1 MSISRKIKLN
11 GDGNIVVQNCAVS
24 NLSAQE
30 IAELRDSKI
39 KSYTID
45 ARTKSK
51 LDRMIKKIERNF
63 YRKSMSGEYILN
75 CSECIRFVSKL
86 PFRVDAYEKY
96 VKSYFESKGY
106 CVVYIY
112 TYTWLTGLEFCI
124 SARLPGDTELL
135 EAELAKMK
143 MLPFIRR

>member
-11 GDGNIVVQNCAVS
+11 GDGNIVIQNCAVS

-45 ARTKSK
+45 ARTKNK
-51 LDRMIKKIERNF
+51 LDRMIRRIERNF
-63 YRKSMSGEYILN
+63 YRKSMSGEYILD
-75 CSECIRFVSKL
+75 CSKYIRFVSKL
-86 PFRVDAYEKY
+86 PFRVDAYVKY

-106 CVVYIY
+106 RVVYIY
-112 TYTWLTGLEFCI
+112 TNTWLTGLEFKI
-124 SARLPGDTELL
+124 SARLPGSTELL
-135 EAELAKMK
+135 VADS
-143 MLPFIRR
+143 IYRR